1 MIRCRAGIIIMPATN
16 LMLCL
21 TCSALPP
28 LCILS
33 SRRRIMAASPESRPP
48 EDATE
53 AGSRDQG
60 EMENELSL
68 RHESDPQVVSEAQM
82 IISRMKARAER
93 AALIS
98 WQRFQNDPGA
108 TLHSVGQS
116 ALGVLGWARTFWSEW
131 TPTGYGGTR
140 PPWSPACTCILVAC
154 TRPESAGLFEML
166 SAVGDLV
173 HKILLLVMA
182 EEMTSLARLRRSGN
196 RCLTGADYDGGPAPP
211 SMGPVRAW
219 SQAAADTNL
228 ISSGNLA
235 FSG

>member
-1 MIRCRAGIIIMPATN
+1 
-16 LMLCL
+16 
-21 TCSALPP
+21 
-28 LCILS
+28 
-33 SRRRIMAASPESRPP
+33 MAASQPTPP
-48 EDATE
+48 EVATE

-60 EMENELSL
+60 EMENGL
-68 RHESDPQVVSEAQM
+68 HESNLQVSEA

-98 WQRFQNDPGA
+98 WRRFQNDPGA

-131 TPTGYGGTR
+131 TPTRYGGTR

-166 SAVGDLV
+166 SAVGDLL

-182 EEMTSLARLRRSGN
+182 EEMTLLARLRRSGN
-196 RCLTGADYDGGPAPP
+196 RCLTGADHAGGPAWFSPP
-211 SMGPVRAW
+211 PIMGPVRAW